1 MIGHFRHEAMNQATV
16 IAGFCV
22 LINQEMEKT
31 PGSVNAR
38 FTQAMQSLT
47 QLLNV
52 FTSSLNVFRKEC
64 SLQGLSQQEL
74 ETLDP
79 STDLNAYFL
88 PECRE
93 RFTRLIQIAENVA
106 ATANSIADSDIHDEK
121 LFKRFQ
127 YVQESA
133 ARLNELFTNPVFHIQ
148 RMMKAHHRDL

>member
-22 LINQEMEKT
+22 LINHELEKAPASAST
-31 PGSVNAR
+31 R
-38 FTQAMQSLT
+38 FAQSMQAIS
-47 QLLNV
+47 QLLDV

-64 SLQGLSQQEL
+64 SIKGLSQQQL

-79 STDLNAYFL
+79 ASDLSSYFS
-88 PECRE
+88 PGCSD
-93 RFTRLIQIAENVA
+93 RFASLTEMVENIA
-106 ATANSIADSDIHDEK
+106 ATADTISDSEIYDEK
-121 LFKRFQ
+121 LIKRFQ

-148 RMMKAHHRDL
+148 RMMKVHGRDL